1 MQCDVYSSNILSK
14 FYCNESLDSV
24 FVNKR
29 IKVVITCSAWFMFLK
44 VTLCVQQSLEH
55 QLQIYSFVC
64 ARVRACLMKVG
75 PMLRCNPSSEKPA
88 C

>member
-29 IKVVITCSAWFMFLK
+29 IKVVITRVGHRFDLNDSDSNSDSYFRFRFFSILDSD
-44 VTLCVQQSLEH
+44 SLRGGNKT
-55 QLQIYSFVC
+55 C
-64 ARVRACLMKVG
+64 
-75 PMLRCNPSSEKPA
+75 PSLPG
-88 C
+88 